1 MRIIAR
7 LQSSCR
13 KCFISGTSEVQDVE
27 NHIAVDIGASSGR
40 LVWGRVADGRLSLT
54 EIHRFANGF
63 AERNGHCY
71 WNIDYLFEQVLIG
84 LQKAKSMG
92 ISACTLG
99 IDTWAVDYVLLD
111 REGKRLHE
119 VYAYRDE
126 RTRDAVEIVTRQLSA
141 REIYEKTGI
150 QFQKFN
156 TLFQLAVHDP
166 AELQQADKIL
176 LVPDYLTFLLT
187 GKLVNEVTNA
197 STTQLLNLHTKDFD
211 EDLLRLLSLSRS
223 QFAELV
229 QPGTVLGEISQSLRE
244 KYDLPDCKVIVV
256 ATHDTASAVLGVPAD
271 QEEPFAYLSSGTWSL
286 IGVETTRPI
295 HDERAQSSNF
305 ANEWGAYHTYRFLKN
320 IMGLWLIQEVQRS
333 YQEQIS
339 FAGFVELAGREQA
352 FRYYVDF
359 TDDRFLHPP
368 DMVKEIQAYCEESGQ
383 EVPGTPGEVARC
395 IYDNLAIL
403 YALAV
408 KELEAITGNM
418 ITVIHIV
425 GGGSNNELL
434 CQLTADVSGKK
445 VIAGP
450 TESTAMGNLLVQM
463 IASQKL
469 KDVQEGRRLIRQ
481 SFLGKT
487 YWPQE
492 RTGQESRLEA
502 FARIARG
509 GTGGG
514 MGHGSK
520 ADRQLSGGEGTVR
533 DTRH

>member
-1 MRIIAR
+1 
-7 LQSSCR
+7 
-13 KCFISGTSEVQDVE
+13 VE

-40 LVWGRVADGRLSLT
+40 LVWGRVVDGRLALT

-63 AERNGHCY
+63 AERDGHCY

-84 LQKAKSMG
+84 LQKAKKLG

-111 REGKRLHE
+111 RDGKRLHE

-126 RTRDAVEIVTRQLSA
+126 RTQDAVERVTRQLSA
-141 REIYEKTGI
+141 RTIYEKTGI

-166 AELQQADKIL
+166 AQLRQADKIL

-229 QPGTVLGEISQSLRE
+229 QPGTVLGEISKEWRAN
-244 KYDLPDCKVIVV
+244 YNLPDCQVIVV

-286 IGVETTRPI
+286 IGVEKTHPI
-295 HDERAQSSNF
+295 CDERAQRSNF

-333 YQEQIS
+333 YLQQYS
-339 FAGFVELAGREQA
+339 FAAFVEMAKREKA
-352 FRYYVDF
+352 FRHYVDF

-368 DMVKEIQAYCEESGQ
+368 DMVKEIQVYCEESDQ
-383 EVPGTPGEVARC
+383 EVPATPGEVARC
-395 IYDNLAIL
+395 IFDNLAIL
-403 YALAV
+403 YTLAV
-408 KELEAITGNM
+408 KELEAITGQS
-418 ITVIHIV
+418 IAVIHIV
-425 GGGSNNELL
+425 GGGANNELL
-434 CQLTADVSGKK
+434 CQLTADISGKK

-450 TESTAMGNLLVQM
+450 TESTAMGNLLAQM
-463 IASQKL
+463 IASHRL
-469 KDVQEGRRLIRQ
+469 KDVQEGRKLIRQ
-481 SFLGKT
+481 SFASKT
-487 YWPQE
+487 YLPSDPG
-492 RTGQESRLEA
+492 GQESRLEE
-502 FARIARG
+502 FAQVTTR
-509 GTGGG
+509 GTGGSG
-514 MGHGSK
+514 AHGSK
-520 ADRQLSGGEGTVR
+520 ADSQLSGGEGTVR
-533 DTRH
+533 ESRN